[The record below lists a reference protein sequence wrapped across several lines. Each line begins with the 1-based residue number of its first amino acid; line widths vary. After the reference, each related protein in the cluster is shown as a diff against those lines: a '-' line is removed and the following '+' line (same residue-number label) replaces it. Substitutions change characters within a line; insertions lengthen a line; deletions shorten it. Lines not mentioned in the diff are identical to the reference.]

1 MFLTILS
8 ALLGFFG
15 PFIPELI
22 KTFRQ
27 KQDNAHEISV
37 LKLQAEASQQN
48 HLYKM
53 EEIGAISDITKMTVL
68 HQPVQS
74 FGVQLLDA
82 TQNWPKFVVVPVFYL
97 FAFLDFVS
105 GFVRPGVTYSIVG
118 FYLFYKW
125 AIFDLARLDS
135 DKWQVAVQNIWTEN
149 DWAVL
154 LLVLGFYFGQRTVKA
169 TFGGSTST
177 GKAGGG

>member
-1 MFLTILS
+1 MLTILS
-8 ALLGFFG
+8 ALLGFAG

-22 KTFRQ
+22 RIFHR
-27 KQDNAHEISV
+27 KQDNQHE
-37 LKLQAEASQQN
+37 LAMMEMQAKFALQD

-53 EEIGAISDITKMTVL
+53 EEINIRADIAETTVI
-68 HQPVQS
+68 HQPTPS

-82 TQNWPKFVVVPVFYL
+82 AKDWPKIVIIPVFYL
-97 FAFLDFVS
+97 FSFLDFVS
-105 GFVRPGVTYSIVG
+105 GFVRPGVTYLMVG

-125 AIFDLARLDS
+125 SMFDIVKLDHAM
-135 DKWQVAVQNIWTEN
+135 WQSAVLSVWTEN

-154 LLVLGFYFGQRTVKA
+154 LLVLSFYFGQRTVKA
-169 TFGGSTST
+169 AFGGSAST